1 MRFVILFLASMFVAT
16 QSAAFDR
23 YTAHGGP
30 IKGLAHS
37 TELNLLVSTSFDYTA
52 VVWDTESMTELKQLI
67 GHNAA
72 VNTATFSPDGQWLA
86 TAGDDNQILL
96 WSVSDLKDPSAVP
109 RPVALNGHTAK
120 VIHLEFVGRID
131 RLHRD
136 NLVASEP
143 AIGRDIFQCR
153 RVAGLQSNRRAWLE
167 RLYPLF

>member
-1 MRFVILFLASMFVAT
+1 MRFVILFFASIFIVAK
-16 QSAAFDR
+16 SMAFDR

-72 VNTATFSPDGQWLA
+72 VNTATFSPDGEWLA

-96 WSVSDLKDPSAVP
+96 WAVSDLKNPSAVP
-109 RPVALNGHTAK
+109 QPVALNGHTAK
-120 VIHLEFVGRID
+120 VIHLEFD
-131 RLHRD
+131 DASQRLLSSSWD
-136 NLVASEP
+136 
-143 AIGRDIFQCR
+143 R
-153 RVAGLQSNRRAWLE
+153 RVGYGIYRTSH
-167 RLYPLF
+167 